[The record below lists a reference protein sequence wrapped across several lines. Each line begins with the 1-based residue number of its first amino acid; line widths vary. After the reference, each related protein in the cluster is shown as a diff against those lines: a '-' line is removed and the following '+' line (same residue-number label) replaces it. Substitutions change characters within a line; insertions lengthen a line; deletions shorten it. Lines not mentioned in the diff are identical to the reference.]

1 MRGDI
6 QELGALG
13 IIINKNKQENNK
25 YYVWEAGRLED
36 YEKMDL
42 GVF

>member
-6 QELGALG
+6 KELHALG
-13 IIINKNKQENNK
+13 ISTTKNKQENK

-36 YEKMDL
+36 YERMDL
-42 GVF
+42 GVI